1 MGAIGYSGALGHFFF
16 RVPWRPPQHP
26 RALGVDGKGDRRGPG
41 TCFLARHDP
50 FGRILPTLT
59 PLPQCLQ
66 LNQDGHETRSQCLQ
80 LSLVMVRDSEE
91 AEEEEAEA
99 EEEEEEEED
108 DRRR

>member
-1 MGAIGYSGALGHFFF
+1 M
-16 RVPWRPPQHP
+16 
-26 RALGVDGKGDRRGPG
+26 GVDGKGDRRGPG
-41 TCFLARHDP
+41 TCFFLARHNPP

-99 EEEEEEEED
+99 EEEEEEEEEEED

>member
-1 MGAIGYSGALGHFFF
+1 MARGIGGA
-16 RVPWRPPQHP
+16 
-26 RALGVDGKGDRRGPG
+26 RAPAFWQG
-41 TCFLARHDP
+41 TT